1 MYDGKVGP
9 HNTARIVAYM
19 VGPLSYLAAFHLD
32 LFLSWS
38 SISQK
43 NDVAKSLGPFDVQK
57 VPESQKHA
65 KTRKSN
71 S

>member
-1 MYDGKVGP
+1 M
-9 HNTARIVAYM
+9 IVACM
-19 VGPLSYLAAFHLD
+19 VHPLSYLAVFHVD

-43 NDVAKSLGPFDVQK
+43 NDVTKSLGPFDVRK

-71 S
+71 SQC